1 MDKDNQINSNKTTS
15 IDITKPGY
23 QNARFINKLSHAIL
37 HDELR
42 LHYQPRYNAATGKVD
57 VLEAFVRWSLPNEDL
72 LYPDVFITQAE
83 KNGLIFNLDLW
94 VFEQCCKDLLWLHE
108 NIHSQLKICI
118 NISVQECED
127 VSYLQKIIKLSD
139 LHRVH
144 ISNFEFDIT
153 ACAHTH
159 DIEKVTSFCE
169 ALKNYDVKFSLDDFA
184 TGPSPMVK
192 LWRLTNTIIINKNF
206 IHGIGTS
213 INSEACIRSLV
224 KMAKDIRVHIIAEGI
239 ESNEQCDFMSD
250 LGCDQLQ
257 GFLLCKPLKISQINP
272 SILHEQTNTMALNMV

>member
-1 MDKDNQINSNKTTS
+1 MDKNNQINSNKTTS
-15 IDITKPGY
+15 IDITKPDY
-23 QNARFINKLSHAIL
+23 QNTSFINKLSHAIL

-42 LHYQPRYNAATGKVD
+42 LHYQPRYNATTGKVD
-57 VLEAFVRWSLPNEDL
+57 VLEALVRWSQPNEDL

-127 VSYLQKIIKLSD
+127 ISYLQKIIKLSD

-153 ACAHTH
+153 GCAHAH

-213 INSEACIRSLV
+213 INSEVFIRSLV

-272 SILHEQTNTMALNMV
+272 SILHEQTNTMVHNMV